1 MTDTNSLAPKTTN
14 TLRKLA
20 YHPNPIQYVMQL
32 ASERPEYSALA
43 EYLTTRSAMPPVS
56 FGYLSPGTSGEYESN
71 GFFRYGSVPA
81 TGKVTLNSELMSR
94 DYAPTAGIP
103 TLSHELVHASQ
114 REMGSQRVQKD
125 VVDQNAKQQFLD
137 AYKKLVYD
145 KTKPVGSMSRPNAL
159 ADLLNRDWSKENSEY
174 RASSGELPAWAIG
187 TVSGKNDAY
196 DAPAHLNPTL
206 ATEYQI
212 LLDLAT
218 RDAKANPYKKA
229 R

>member
-1 MTDTNSLAPKTTN
+1 MATNNLAPKN
-14 TLRKLA
+14 INVLQKLA
-20 YHPNPIQYVMQL
+20 NHPNPVQYLMQL
-32 ASERPEYSALA
+32 ASERPEYAALA

-56 FGYLSPGTSGEYESN
+56 FGYLSPGTSGEFESN
-71 GFFRYGSVPA
+71 FWGGNLPR
-81 TGKVTLNSELMSR
+81 TGKVTLNSEFMDR
-94 DYAPTAGIP
+94 AYAPTTAIP

-114 REMGSQRVQKD
+114 KEMESQRMQKEIL
-125 VVDQNAKQQFLD
+125 DQNAKQQFLD
-137 AYKKLVYD
+137 AYQKLVYD
-145 KTKPVGSMSRPNAL
+145 KTKPVKSRFGQNVL
-159 ADLLNRDWSKENSEY
+159 AEKLNPAWSKENEAY
-174 RASSGELPAWAIG
+174 RASIAELPAFAIG

-196 DAPAHLNPTL
+196 RAPEHLNPTL